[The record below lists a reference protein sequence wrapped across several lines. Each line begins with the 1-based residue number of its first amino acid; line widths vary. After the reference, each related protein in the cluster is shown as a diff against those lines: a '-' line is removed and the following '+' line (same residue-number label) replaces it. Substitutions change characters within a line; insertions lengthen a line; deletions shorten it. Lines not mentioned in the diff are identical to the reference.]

1 MSGVELDDDGDQSEV
16 FINLLLKEIKRKI
29 YLELY

>member
-16 FINLLLKEIKRKI
+16 FNLFLKEIKREI